1 MATENSWSAWHK
13 AHRDPSVDVITITGE
28 VIKLDPRIFGSPK
41 YVTTDCVSCPFFVP
55 PEAAMGIAEKLR
67 QYRNPVPRDHL
78 GICCYYETTSGKVA
92 GKALVNNPFNPT
104 KGCSIGKEKIRRRAV
119 KMRADGVGPLNL

>member
-1 MATENSWSAWHK
+1 MATENPWRAWCQ

-67 QYRNPVPRDHL
+67 QYRNLVPEGFL
-78 GICCYYETTSGKVA
+78 GICCYYETIKGKTA
-92 GKALVNNPFNPT
+92 GKALITNRFNPT
-104 KGCSIGKEKIRRRAV
+104 KGCSIGKEKRKRRV
-119 KMRADGVGPLNL
+119 DKLRADGAGPLNL